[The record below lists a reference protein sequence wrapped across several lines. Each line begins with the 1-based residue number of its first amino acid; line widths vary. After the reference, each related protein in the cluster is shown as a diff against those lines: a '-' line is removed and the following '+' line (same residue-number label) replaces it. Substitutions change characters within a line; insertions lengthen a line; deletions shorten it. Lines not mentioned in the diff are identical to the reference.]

1 MKEQKEQNRKIIE
14 KLRPHYI
21 FNVLWN
27 IQYLYRVDPKRG
39 EKMLMDFSSFLRGKI
54 NDSCY
59 DGLIRFPELFG
70 HTRAY
75 IEMEQVRASNPIILE
90 TNFDFV
96 EFEMP
101 VGVIQPLVENAIK
114 HGLFAKRTEG
124 KITVSTS
131 VSNDVVCVTIEDD
144 GVGFDINEV
153 VKTRAGNI
161 FEVEERMREYY
172 PNAKVVFDSKIDI
185 GTKVTITF
193 TI

>member
-1 MKEQKEQNRKIIE
+1 MKEQKEQNRKVIE

-131 VSNDVVCVTIEDD
+131 VFNDEVCVTIEDD

-153 VKTRAGNI
+153 DRTRAGNI

>member
-1 MKEQKEQNRKIIE
+1 MKEQKEQNRKVIE

-131 VSNDVVCVTIEDD
+131 VSNDEVCVTIEDD

-153 VKTRAGNI
+153 DKTRAGNI

>member
-1 MKEQKEQNRKIIE
+1 MKEQKEQNRKVIE

-131 VSNDVVCVTIEDD
+131 VFNDEVCVTIEDD

-153 VKTRAGNI
+153 DKTRAGNI

>member
-1 MKEQKEQNRKIIE
+1 MKEQKEQNRKVIE

-131 VSNDVVCVTIEDD
+131 VSNDEVCVTIEDD

-153 VKTRAGNI
+153 DRTRAGNI

>member
-1 MKEQKEQNRKIIE
+1 MKEQTDQNRKVIE

-54 NDSCY
+54 NDSCF

-131 VSNDVVCVTIEDD
+131 VSNDEVCVTIEDD

-153 VKTRAGNI
+153 DKTRAGNI

>member
-131 VSNDVVCVTIEDD
+131 VSNDEVCVTIEDD

-153 VKTRAGNI
+153 DRTRAGNI

>member
-131 VSNDVVCVTIEDD
+131 VFNDEVCVTIEDD

-153 VKTRAGNI
+153 DKTRAGNI

>member
-131 VSNDVVCVTIEDD
+131 VSNDEVCVTIEDD

-153 VKTRAGNI
+153 DKTRAGNI

>member
-131 VSNDVVCVTIEDD
+131 VSNDEVCVTIEDD

-153 VKTRAGNI
+153 DKTRAGNI

-172 PNAKVVFDSKIDI
+172 PNAKVIFDSKIDI